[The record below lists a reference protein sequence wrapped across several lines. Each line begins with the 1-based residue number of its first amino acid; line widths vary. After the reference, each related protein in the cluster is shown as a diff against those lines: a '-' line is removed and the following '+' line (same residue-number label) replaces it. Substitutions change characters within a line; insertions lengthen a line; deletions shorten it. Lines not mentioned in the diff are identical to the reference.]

1 MWTMKLKMCQINEAR
16 FFFLISRGART
27 PTNLI
32 HSTVRIRLDI
42 CTLLS
47 WPYYQSLSGW
57 FEGGRWSEYGER
69 SLTSIPRTFP

>member
-47 WPYYQSLSGW
+47 WPYYQTACRAGLR
-57 FEGGRWSEYGER
+57 GGGGPNTER
-69 SLTSIPRTFP
+69 EA